1 MVARR
6 LALRRTR
13 MGGTPIRTNTPD
25 IHPSGINATYET
37 RLARTYGRSLQ
48 GYADPV
54 QRGSEMVV
62 RAQAQDTWGGADKA
76 LARAAVEDDNV
87 GNGIFDGAGAPP
99 VQHADNGIFEA
110 RYSEPGWLYRERL
123 TRPGPG
129 VDTNNGLPVVSM
141 PAGGSWPGEMAR
153 AYRPWDDETPRL
165 YGKQPPIRRMSAPVP
180 SAVGSLGDDASGA
193 DTASLA
199 EWAIGGLVAGAGA
212 YVLYSLLRG
221 K

>member
-1 MVARR
+1 MVSKR

-25 IHPSGINATYET
+25 ILPSAMNATYEST
-37 RLARTYGRSLQ
+37 LARTYGRDLQ

-54 QRGSEMVV
+54 QRGPATV
-62 RAQAQDTWGGADKA
+62 AQAMKQDTWGGADKA
-76 LARAAVEDDNV
+76 LARAAIEDDNV
-87 GNGIFDGAGAPP
+87 GNGIFDGPGAPP
-99 VQHADNGIFEA
+99 VQHAENGVFEA

-129 VDTNNGLPVVSM
+129 VDRNSGLPIVSV
-141 PAGGSWPGEMAR
+141 PAGGSWSGEMAR
-153 AYRPWDDETPRL
+153 AYRPWDDETPRM

-180 SAVGSLGDDASGA
+180 SAVGSLGEDAS
-193 DTASLA
+193 TASLA
-199 EWAIGGLVAGAGA
+199 EWAIGGIVAGAGA
-212 YVLYSLLRG
+212 YVLYSLLKG